1 MIGVLAGTF
10 HRVSACQTLH
20 RSFVYS
26 LWRSSISVA
35 LNAIFPIG
43 HAMSWQVARKSVK
56 KALPE
61 RHVASR
67 R

>member
-1 MIGVLAGTF
+1 MIGVFPPSLC
-10 HRVSACQTLH
+10 RVSVCQTLH

-43 HAMSWQVARKSVK
+43 HAKFWQAARKNVK
-56 KALPE
+56 KAVPE
-61 RHVASR
+61 LHEA
-67 R
+67 